1 MKKVYS
7 IVESHKDGLD
17 EFERA
22 RFDSLEEAK
31 EEFASCVKY
40 ADKEAQEE
48 SEQCVAPYWHTY
60 SLDALE
66 VNEDGDEEYIERLD
80 SFTSKTYRRGVAL

>member
-1 MKKVYS
+1 MKKTYV

-31 EEFASCVKY
+31 EGFANCVKY

-48 SEQCVAPYWHTY
+48 SEQCIAPYWHTY

-66 VNEDGDEEYIERLD
+66 VNEDGEEEFIERLD
-80 SFTSKTYRRGVAL
+80 SFTSKTYKKGVSL